1 MPKDYKSANELR
13 TVIFCVALT
22 KKETCLGVSE
32 VEIMRSESSRHCI
45 VGVVGFASR
54 PFFLASFP
62 LKQQSKEPRDVLGY
76 LSRICVRKITTST
89 GLPRLRGASNQ
100 LAFSLVHTQT
110 NLKRRALRNS
120 GLGVASM
127 IDSNASPETR
137 TLTGNRG

>member
-1 MPKDYKSANELR
+1 MLRDYTSANELR

-45 VGVVGFASR
+45 VGGIGFASR
-54 PFFLASFP
+54 QFFFAGFP

-76 LSRICVRKITTST
+76 LSRIFVRKITASAW
-89 GLPRLRGASNQ
+89 LPRLPGASNQ

-120 GLGVASM
+120 GFA
-127 IDSNASPETR
+127 IA
-137 TLTGNRG
+137 